1 MEVVE
6 NMCDGGVDDAAT
18 INRSPKSPLTIG
30 DKTILKEADEGV
42 SIEKHDDGKS
52 EPDGNYEVKNAS
64 DEQNQEINKDD
75 RGQSPNPAENNE
87 KSTKSRSQ
95 SPQPPTLTTETVNQE
110 ENGEKNKLNG
120 SGSVKS
126 KSRSHSRS
134 PSVENGLVEVSKDSN
149 NSIRRSRSPSRR
161 LSDQTKRDEVV
172 DADATKEVSGKR
184 SRSRS
189 VSVHSPSLS
198 KRSRSGSGR
207 SRSGS
212 PRSRSGSKQS
222 RSGSHRSRSGS
233 ELSKHGSHRSGSNRS
248 RNVSNRSRS
257 GSIRSRSGSTH
268 SSKRSRS
275 GSKRSRSGSRR
286 SRSGSKRSRSG
297 SRRSYSGSKRSGS
310 TRSRSGSRRS
320 QSGSK
325 RSRSGSVRSRSGS
338 RRSRSGS
345 RRSNS
350 GSRSGSARSYS
361 GSRRSRSG
369 SRRSRSGSKRSRSES
384 GSSRSRSGS
393 RRSHSGSI
401 RSRSRSGSASIR
413 RSRSGSAR
421 SRSRSGS
428 RTSRSRSRSRSHSK
442 TRSRSRSGSVV
453 RSKSK
458 SQSRSRSRS
467 GSRSRSKSGSRSPTI
482 KKTKKRN
489 ILSDS
494 EDEAPSASNKR
505 AKITDTDN
513 EDDDD
518 GDRVV
523 KEGEEGEVEKKKADD
538 SSDDENIPIDEGREH
553 DNLISD
559 FDAMLLRKKEEKRV
573 RRRKR
578 DISLINDND
587 DLIDQLIVG
596 MKNAADED
604 RHLNMEGAP
613 ATKKISML
621 KMVMSQLIKKDLQ
634 LAFLEHNILNVL
646 TDWLAPL
653 PNRSLPCLQ
662 IRESILKLLA
672 DFPTIDKSYLKQ
684 SGIGKAVMYLYK
696 HPQETKANR
705 DRAGRLISEWAR
717 PIFNLSC
724 DFKAMSKEERQARD
738 LAQMPRRHKS
748 PEPQP
753 TSSNKKK
760 GLNSAF
766 GKSEEKPLR
775 PGDKGWVARA
785 RVPLPSNKDYVVRP
799 KSTVE
804 GEISSSTK
812 RKPNRFEKHMKKFLD
827 AKRLK
832 ASRRAVEISI
842 EGRKMAL

>member
-1 MEVVE
+1 METSGNE
-6 NMCDGGVDDAAT
+6 TSDGASEAVTNVTSSLESSAVAP
-18 INRSPKSPLTIG
+18 NKSPLVETDKNLVTHESKREDSSVKIPEEEKQERSNGDPVSPSAIVEKIG
-30 DKTILKEADEGV
+30 
-42 SIEKHDDGKS
+42 EKVG
-52 EPDGNYEVKNAS
+52 
-64 DEQNQEINKDD
+64 
-75 RGQSPNPAENNE
+75 SPP
-87 KSTKSRSQ
+87 SKSRSQ
-95 SPQPPTLTTETVNQE
+95 SPQAPESPKEVNTV
-110 ENGEKNKLNG
+110 ENVNIN
-120 SGSVKS
+120 SNANNKS
-126 KSRSHSRS
+126 KSRSRS
-134 PSVENGLVEVSKDSN
+134 ASPCEKLAIGDVSKESN
-149 NSIRRSRSPSRR
+149 RSSRSRSRS
-161 LSDQTKRDEVV
+161 LSAGTKNGVGK
-172 DADATKEVSGKR
+172 DATKKIRNGSVERSR

-189 VSVHSPSLS
+189 V
-198 KRSRSGSGR
+198 RSHSGSR
-207 SRSGS
+207 R
-212 PRSRSGSKQS
+212 S

-233 ELSKHGSHRSGSNRS
+233 VHSNNGSR
-248 RNVSNRSRS
+248 
-257 GSIRSRSGSTH
+257 
-268 SSKRSRS
+268 
-275 GSKRSRSGSRR
+275 RSRSGSRR
-286 SRSGSKRSRSG
+286 SRSRSKHSRSG
-297 SRRSYSGSKRSGS
+297 SR
-310 TRSRSGSRRS
+310 
-320 QSGSK
+320 
-325 RSRSGSVRSRSGS
+325 RSGSVRSRSGS

-345 RRSNS
+345 NRS
-350 GSRSGSARSYS
+350 RS

-369 SRRSRSGSKRSRSES
+369 SRRSRSGSRRTRSGSRRSRSGSRRSGSSSARSRSGSIRSRS

-393 RRSHSGSI
+393 RRS
-401 RSRSRSGSASIR
+401 RSRSKRSRSGSMRSHSGSRHSRSGSRRSRSGSRRSRSGSRRSRSGSRRSRSGSR

-428 RTSRSRSRSRSHSK
+428 RISRSRSRSHSK
-442 TRSRSRSGSVV
+442 SRSRSRSGSVA
-453 RSKSK
+453 RSK
-458 SQSRSRSRS
+458 SRS
-467 GSRSRSKSGSRSPTI
+467 GSRSRSASRSRSRSSGSRSPTV
-482 KKTKKRN
+482 KKGRKRN

-494 EDEAPSASNKR
+494 EDEGPSTTNKR

-513 EDDDD
+513 EDEEEKDK
-518 GDRVV
+518 VA
-523 KEGEEGEVEKKKADD
+523 KEGNEEDLEPKKTVD
-538 SSDDENIPIDEGREH
+538 SSDDENIPIDDMREN
-553 DNLISD
+553 DNFVSD

-604 RHLNMEGAP
+604 RQLNMEGSP

-653 PNRSLPCLQ
+653 PNRSLPCVQ
-662 IRESILKLLA
+662 IRDNILRLLA

-696 HPQETKANR
+696 HPQETKPNR

-724 DFKAMSKEERQARD
+724 DFKAMSKEERQERD
-738 LAQMPRRHKS
+738 LAQMPRRQKS

-753 TSSNKKK
+753 TTSSNKKR

-766 GKSEEKPLR
+766 TKSNDEKPLR
-775 PGDKGWVARA
+775 PGDPGWVARA

-832 ASRRAVEISI
+832 SSRRAVEISI